1 MASKSTLNAKNL
13 EALGAERLAQLLIE
27 ISTGDAAAK
36 RKLRL
41 ALAGAEGP
49 KEAAREITK
58 RLTSISKARTFV
70 NWQNRKVLVKD
81 LETQRSAIM
90 EQIAP
95 YDPREALGPLA
106 VHGAGHA
113 GLRTL

>member
-41 ALAGAEGP
+41 ALPE
-49 KEAAREITK
+49 R
-58 RLTSISKARTFV
+58 KARG
-70 NWQNRKVLVKD
+70 RRRG
-81 LETQRSAIM
+81 RS
-90 EQIAP
+90 P
-95 YDPREALGPLA
+95 SG
-106 VHGAGHA
+106 
-113 GLRTL
+113 